1 MNILLSL
8 IIPVYKVEA
17 FIYQCLNSIFSQI
30 TENNSIELIIVND
43 GSPDNSMSIVEELTK
58 DKPHITIVNQQN
70 QGLSV
75 ARNTGLS
82 HAKGEYV
89 WFIDSDD
96 WLLPN
101 AIEDVLNYI
110 GQFPEIKVFSSVLE
124 IYEEGK
130 SKSYQEYY
138 PAIAELTGKEYL
150 FKGYKQGA
158 SQRFIIK
165 RSFLE
170 DKNLLFC
177 PGILH
182 EDDLFGVK
190 MLYYVPKIIIID
202 RPLYAY
208 RIRKSGSIMSSVS
221 LRTPQSLITIHKEL
235 KTFMH
240 KEVASDDKNKFQKR
254 IHRELY
260 NYFHFSR
267 SIVSTKGFKE
277 QYNKD
282 KSYIKKESVFL
293 LKQLSTFFYGIR
305 MTYFPREVTAIKYSL
320 RKYLYRIQRK

>member
-110 GQFPEIKVFSSVLE
+110 GISCFNPETDIDYAIEKIDDVNAFLRQDVDAKFDF
-124 IYEEGK
+124 EETLHMMEG
-130 SKSYQEYY
+130 
-138 PAIAELTGKEYL
+138 L
-150 FKGYKQGA
+150 F
-158 SQRFIIK
+158 
-165 RSFLE
+165 E
-170 DKNLLFC
+170 
-177 PGILH
+177 
-182 EDDLFGVK
+182 
-190 MLYYVPKIIIID
+190 
-202 RPLYAY
+202 
-208 RIRKSGSIMSSVS
+208 
-221 LRTPQSLITIHKEL
+221 
-235 KTFMH
+235 
-240 KEVASDDKNKFQKR
+240 
-254 IHRELY
+254 
-260 NYFHFSR
+260 
-267 SIVSTKGFKE
+267 
-277 QYNKD
+277 
-282 KSYIKKESVFL
+282 
-293 LKQLSTFFYGIR
+293 
-305 MTYFPREVTAIKYSL
+305 
-320 RKYLYRIQRK
+320 